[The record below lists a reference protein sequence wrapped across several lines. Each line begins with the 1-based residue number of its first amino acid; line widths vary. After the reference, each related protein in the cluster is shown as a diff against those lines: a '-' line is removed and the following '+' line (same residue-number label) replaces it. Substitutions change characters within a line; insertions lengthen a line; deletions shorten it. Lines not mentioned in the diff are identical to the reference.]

1 MKVTA
6 YGPHATPERTAE
18 AAALMQAVGAAAE
31 MLASVVP
38 AGGCVLLGR
47 REHVDALAPWPSGL
61 APFPPRPHRLAPLPR
76 AELVETLR
84 ALGREECARKVE
96 GGPLDQPQPEGAVL
110 LVVAMAD
117 AVGVTW
123 SHARRSAPRTNA
135 RGGRA

>member
-18 AAALMQAVGAAAE
+18 AAAVMEAVGAAAE
-31 MLASVVP
+31 LLASMVP
-38 AGGCVLLGR
+38 AGGCILLGR
-47 REHVDALAPWPSGL
+47 REHVDALAPWPAGL

-84 ALGREECARKVE
+84 GLGREECARKVE

-123 SHARRSAPRTNA
+123 SHARRSSPRTNA